1 MLKRVKHFWVCCVID
16 CVCKRVSQERQP
28 AWNPYFIVVPAIT
41 SGEGKLYSTRPLQLK
56 TAFPLRG
63 GLNVPWAVLQKYIHY
78 LCKYVITS
86 RYKAPITSHHITS
99 VLCNFITRTLFP
111 PTAADL
117 PHSDE
122 AQVLGLGA
130 ALGNTRVV
138 EEEGQHH
145 ECRDLD
151 RLKHRRAEPEALQ
164 QATIV

>member
-1 MLKRVKHFWVCCVID
+1 MLKRVQHFWVCCVID

-99 VLCNFITRTLFP
+99 VLCNFIKHALCFLQLRPTYRTQTKPRSLALARHSATHELSKRKGSITSAATSIGSS
-111 PTAADL
+111 TAV
-117 PHSDE
+117 PNQKPCS
-122 AQVLGLGA
+122 
-130 ALGNTRVV
+130 R
-138 EEEGQHH
+138 
-145 ECRDLD
+145 
-151 RLKHRRAEPEALQ
+151 Q
-164 QATIV
+164 Q